1 MNLKGALAPDR
12 EPASLGRAAIVR
24 PGSDVTVVATQ
35 LMRVR
40 AEQAATVLAD
50 EGVSME
56 LIDPRTLIPLDVA
69 TVGTSLEQ
77 TGRLLIVQESPF
89 GGSWG
94 ATMIAALMLDRFE
107 LLDAP
112 PAIVCGDDTPIP
124 YAGVL
129 EEAWLPTVDRIVTAV
144 RELMRR

>member
-1 MNLKGALAPDR
+1 M
-12 EPASLGRAAIVR
+12 
-24 PGSDVTVVATQ
+24 TVVATQ

-129 EEAWLPTVDRIVTAV
+129 EEAWLPTADRIVTAV